1 MGSPAALWRALTA
14 ALGAVLLAGCAG
26 PRLPPPPP
34 VAPPPPLADAPLA
47 EPGLVAFERA
57 QRARAAAA
65 ARAGRWFEA
74 QAAWDVVIA
83 LAPDDERARRGMEQA
98 RAAARA
104 EVAAWVPRAREA
116 RRRGDLTTAQSLWL
130 QVLGLDPRHEEAAE
144 SLRTIEVERVR
155 RRLVA
160 SPPQGSFTRPM
171 APSVRKAPPKPPASR
186 NEVEHASLLAQQGE
200 VDEAIAL
207 LRPLAQSRPVDPA
220 ARALL
225 ASLYVRKADRLAG
238 TDPRAAIE
246 ALELSLRLS
255 PGDAGV
261 TGRLRAMRAASAK
274 RSQGTAPPL
283 PAGKTPP
290 AASNR

>member
-1 MGSPAALWRALTA
+1 MGSPAALQRALAA

-34 VAPPPPLADAPLA
+34 VAPPPPLSDASRVRH
-47 EPGLVAFERA
+47 GQIAFERV
-57 QRARAAAA
+57 QRARADAA

-74 QAAWDVVIA
+74 QSAWDVVMA

-98 RAAARA
+98 KAAARA
-104 EVAAWVPRAREA
+104 EVAVRLPRAREA
-116 RRRGDLTTAQSLWL
+116 RRRGDLASAQSLWL

-144 SLRTIEVERVR
+144 SLRAIEVERVR

-160 SPPQGSFTRPM
+160 SPPQGSFTRRM
-171 APSVRKAPPKPPASR
+171 APPARRAPPTPPASR

-200 VDEAIAL
+200 VDEAIAM
-207 LRPLAQSRPVDPA
+207 LRPLAQSRPVDPE

-225 ASLYVRKADRLAG
+225 ASLFVRKADRLAG
-238 TDPRAAIE
+238 TDPVAAIE
-246 ALELSLRLS
+246 ALERSLRLS

-261 TGRLRAMRAASAK
+261 AGRLRAMRAAAAK
-274 RSQGTAPPL
+274 RSQGAAPVT
-283 PAGKTPP
+283 PAGKAAP

>member
-1 MGSPAALWRALTA
+1 MGAPAALRRALAA
-14 ALGAVLLAGCAG
+14 ALGAALLDGCAG

-34 VAPPPPLADAPLA
+34 VAPPPPLTDASLDQ
-47 EPGLVAFERA
+47 PGLVAFERV
-57 QRARAAAA
+57 QRARADAA

-74 QAAWDVVIA
+74 QAAWDAVIA

-104 EVAAWVPRAREA
+104 EVATWVPRAREA

-130 QVLGLDPRHEEAAE
+130 KVLGLDPRHKEAAE
-144 SLRTIEVERVR
+144 SLRAIEVERVR

-160 SPPQGSFTRPM
+160 SPPQGSFARPM
-171 APSVRKAPPKPPASR
+171 APPARQAPPAPPAGR

-200 VDEAIAL
+200 IDEAIAL
-207 LRPLAQSRPVDPA
+207 LRPLALSRPVDPA
-220 ARALL
+220 ARSLL

-238 TDPRAAIE
+238 TDPLAAIE
-246 ALELSLRLS
+246 ALQRSLRLS

-261 TGRLRAMRAASAK
+261 TGRLRAMRAAAAK
-274 RSQGTAPPL
+274 RRQGTAPP
-283 PAGKTPP
+283 PQAGETPP